1 MRRFLALTFLSLAFL
16 GGAAAIAMVGASHAI
31 ACDYHG
37 S

>member
-1 MRRFLALTFLSLAFL
+1 MRRFLALAFLSLAFL
-16 GGAAAIAMVGASHAI
+16 GGAATLAVLGASHAI